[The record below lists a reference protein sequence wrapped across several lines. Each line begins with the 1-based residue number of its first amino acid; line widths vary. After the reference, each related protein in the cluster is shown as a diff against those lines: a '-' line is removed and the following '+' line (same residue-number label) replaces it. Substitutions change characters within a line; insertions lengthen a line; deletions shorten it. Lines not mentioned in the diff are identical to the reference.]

1 MTRFVSKY
9 KEMNEVLGAA
19 IRDIRRRRGMS
30 QMELAEKIDVS
41 YQQIQK
47 YEYGK
52 SQVTLARLRQI
63 AEALDVP
70 LKALINSIPEIR
82 SDGEGEAL
90 THTEKK
96 VVDLFRTLRDDK
108 ERDRVLKMFEE
119 LLLLLNLDNPGT
131 LEEAEN
137 GDVLTLKKFV
147 AN

>member
-30 QMELAEKIDVS
+30 QMELAERIDVS

-90 THTEKK
+90 THKEKQ
-96 VVDLFRTLRDDK
+96 VVNLFRTLRDDK

-119 LLLLLNLDNPGT
+119 LLLLLNVEHSEKVGEMEDR
-131 LEEAEN
+131 
-137 GDVLTLKKFV
+137 DVIALKKFTT
-147 AN
+147 N